1 MTPTL
6 RKRAEQAWLE
16 SKRRSDAGRLDQ
28 IDAIADAIRAALEE
42 RDGVWRSA
50 VNRHDACGI
59 CDVDDEEPCT
69 ACAPLRALM
78 KEPEKQP

>member
-6 RKRAEQAWLE
+6 RQRAEQAWLE

-42 RDGVWRSA
+42 RDKEWREA
-50 VNRHDACGI
+50 VRRARAELMLCVI
-59 CDVDDEEPCT
+59 RECT
-69 ACAPLRALM
+69 ECAPLRALM
-78 KEPEKQP
+78 QEPEKQP